1 MDNSQSIL
9 RPLYIFQDAET
20 GHNNPRYYSQILFR
34 VGRSGKSRNASLFSF
49 RNFQISNSSRSNL
62 ILELLHVRTN
72 FVIRDA
78 KVEWLIRGLWLAELS
93 KQFSKR
99 GINDRERW
107 ACISANRITSHENW
121 REREREHEFLL
132 FEINWIFKPPLF
144 NYTRSTVRNY
154 ERPFVL

>member
-62 ILELLHVRTN
+62 ILELFRTN

-121 REREREHEFLL
+121 RERARFPTIWNQLN
-132 FEINWIFKPPLF
+132 F
-144 NYTRSTVRNY
+144 
-154 ERPFVL
+154 